1 MIITVKKVQYR
12 YVKDA
17 YIKKLRYIITQFFV
31 EFFPIYKLSSA
42 LLITSDNDDSLSN
55 CDIPK
60 VAVTLM
66 F

>member
-31 EFFPIYKLSSA
+31 EFFPIYNYNKKSTRIRVDKPLH
-42 LLITSDNDDSLSN
+42 L
-55 CDIPK
+55 
-60 VAVTLM
+60 
-66 F
+66 